1 MKRSIANLPIIY
13 AADSGEARKRAKG
26 AVLSGGWVD
35 VTPHGYESR
44 FGTPAYP
51 NINGFSSFL
60 ESDNPLDTPALAPL
74 IKIILVK
81 NGDKS
86 DEKIV
91 QPGTV
96 VALGNAATVTSDLN
110 YSNKMC
116 YDLTLNGGHAF
127 VFPEGFTV
135 RVGEVKAVAV
145 AVQDAC
151 EVNLNAGAGR
161 SFWSLVGDAVAE
173 SALCSAT
180 RYLLFVG
187 DQFAFECTYLH
198 AGAAS
203 GTHVVCLYPS
213 DHVATTYGVFLH
225 S

>member
-1 MKRSIANLPIIY
+1 MKRSIANLPVIY
-13 AADSGEARKRAKG
+13 AADNGEARKRAKG

-51 NINGFSSFL
+51 SINGFSSFI

-74 IKIILVK
+74 VKIILVK

-96 VALGNAATVTSDLN
+96 VALAAADELGSDLN
-110 YSNKMC
+110 YSKKAC
-116 YDLTLNGGHAF
+116 YDLSRTGAHAF

-151 EVNLNAGAGR
+151 EVNLNTEAGAA
-161 SFWSLVGDAVAE
+161 SFCDLAGTAVSA
-173 SALCSAT
+173 SALRSAT

-187 DQFAFECTYLH
+187 DEFAFECMYLH

-213 DHVATTYGVFLH
+213 IKPTTYGVFLH